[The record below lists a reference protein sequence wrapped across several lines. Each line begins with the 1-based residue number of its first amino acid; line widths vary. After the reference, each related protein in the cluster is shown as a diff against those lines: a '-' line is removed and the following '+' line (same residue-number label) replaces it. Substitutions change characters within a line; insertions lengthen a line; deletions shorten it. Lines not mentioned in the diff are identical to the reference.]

1 MILQNGMERLKN
13 LSLDRYSPR
22 DAINV
27 RSQKIERKKLAIL
40 SYYSFHSNVNNLGI
54 DFRGNSA
61 GLRKLRGPL
70 LRIGVHRR
78 A

>member
-1 MILQNGMERLKN
+1 MILQNGMGRLKN

-40 SYYSFHSNVNNLGI
+40 SYYSFRSNRMSIILGSTFVEI
-54 DFRGNSA
+54 
-61 GLRKLRGPL
+61 
-70 LRIGVHRR
+70 RR
-78 A
+78 DYEN

>member
-1 MILQNGMERLKN
+1 MILQNGMGRLKN

-40 SYYSFHSNVNNLGI
+40 
-54 DFRGNSA
+54 
-61 GLRKLRGPL
+61 
-70 LRIGVHRR
+70 
-78 A
+78 